1 MNEWY
6 FDEKKIKQVILE
18 KQGKY
23 KIDFKAII
31 MPIIVSLLM
40 LFYGRYVDNNFFICN
55 SINLMFLIIYFIF
68 FYSKLFENIK
78 IIKLIKKYIMKVILF
93 LLVSFFIKILYSLL
107 VIIKSPLKLI
117 SLKGIT
123 YSPENILILI
133 EIISC
138 WVLFIV
144 SMNIKIEN
152 GLTPLFLLIMY
163 AICKII
169 QEVTIW
175 FSFIGQSNYV
185 KWVFKKDIHK
195 IEMFFIQSLLTFKSV
210 LIIFPFISIANL
222 SNDLISV
229 VLINGI
235 YGIFAYVTNNF
246 SDNPSKVYLQNVIKD
261 LECILSKLEQYTI
274 NNIKIKIKVDP
285 YYLYCNDTKN
295 KKINNAFKSIN
306 NLCFNKDIS
315 NDGEKRKIYE
325 DKELLKKE
333 ILNTLDIIC
342 KTNL

>member
-1 MNEWY
+1 MYEWY